1 MRGQLMDS
9 WDEKMVYDVTR
20 GVPKDNLDEFTDSLA
35 ESLGLDE
42 QQCRALRAKMKPMAY
57 AEAKVSQ
64 ILEMSFNI
72 DKFKS
77 IYGFVSMVRE
87 NDGTIAI
94 AYAFHKL
101 TFKMAAK
108 LVKETETKKTKKE
121 FLFWE
126 ITPEVTTSEAYRKEQ
141 VKFGEKDIDAIKK
154 AFGRHKALETL
165 KQEGIITAI
174 KYED

>member
-1 MRGQLMDS
+1 MDS

-20 GVPKDNLDEFTDSLA
+20 GGPKDNLDEFTDSLV

-42 QQCRALRAKMKPMAY
+42 QQCRELQARMKTMAY
-57 AEAKVSQ
+57 AKSKVSQ

-72 DKFKS
+72 DEFKS

-87 NDGTIAI
+87 DDDTIAI

-108 LVKETETKKTKKE
+108 LVKETETTTKTRK

-126 ITPEVTTSEAYRKEQ
+126 LSPEVTSSEAYKTEH
-141 VKFGEKDIDAIKK
+141 VKFGE
-154 AFGRHKALETL
+154 
-165 KQEGIITAI
+165 
-174 KYED
+174 